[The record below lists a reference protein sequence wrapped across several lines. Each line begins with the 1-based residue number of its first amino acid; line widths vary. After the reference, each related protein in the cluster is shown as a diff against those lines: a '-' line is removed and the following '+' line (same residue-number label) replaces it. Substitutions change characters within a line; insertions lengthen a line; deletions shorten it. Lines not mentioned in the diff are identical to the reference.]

1 MVVLKHK
8 AKGFTLLEVMVAMAI
23 IAIAM
28 TAVLN
33 SQSQSI
39 SLASEAKFSTTA
51 TLLAQMKIA
60 EISRGDPQDLTS
72 DSGDFGEDFPG
83 YTWEVKVENVN
94 ADLPENVS
102 THLKQLDVTI
112 SWGEEGVYHYDLRA
126 YRFVPEKPLER

>member
-1 MVVLKHK
+1 MVVLKHRHP
-8 AKGFTLLEVMVAMAI
+8 GFTLLEVMVAMAI

-39 SLASEAKFSTTA
+39 SLASEAKFSTSA
-51 TLLAQMKIA
+51 TLLAQMKMA
-60 EISRGDPQDLTS
+60 EISRGNPQDLTS

-83 YTWEVKVENVN
+83 YTWEVKAENVS

-102 THLKQLDVTI
+102 NHLRQINVTI
-112 SWGEEGVYHYDLRA
+112 SWGEERVYHYDLRA
-126 YRFVPEKPLER
+126 YRFIPEQPLGP

>member
-1 MVVLKHK
+1 
-8 AKGFTLLEVMVAMAI
+8 MVAMAI

-60 EISRGDPQDLTS
+60 EISRGNPKDLTS

-83 YTWEVKVENVN
+83 YTWEVRVENVA

-102 THLKQLDVTI
+102 NHLKQMDVTI
-112 SWGEEGVYHYDLRA
+112 FWGEEGVYRYDLRS
-126 YRFVPEKPLER
+126 YQFIPERPVRR

>member
-8 AKGFTLLEVMVAMAI
+8 HRGFTLLEVMVAMAI

-51 TLLAQMKIA
+51 TLLAQMKMA
-60 EISRGDPQDLTS
+60 EISRGNPQELTS

-83 YTWEVKVENVN
+83 YTWEVKVENVS

-102 THLKQLDVTI
+102 TQIRQINVTI
-112 SWGEEGVYHYDLRA
+112 SWGEERVYHYDLRA
-126 YRFVPEKPLER
+126 YRFIPEKPLGR